1 MAKTAEMDEA
11 SVCQLINCSSYSE
24 LLGGKGGTA
33 SQLITILQK
42 KTGSGKKRRG
52 KKKKSDSD

>member
-1 MAKTAEMDEA
+1 MAKIAEMDEA

-52 KKKKSDSD
+52 KKKKSD